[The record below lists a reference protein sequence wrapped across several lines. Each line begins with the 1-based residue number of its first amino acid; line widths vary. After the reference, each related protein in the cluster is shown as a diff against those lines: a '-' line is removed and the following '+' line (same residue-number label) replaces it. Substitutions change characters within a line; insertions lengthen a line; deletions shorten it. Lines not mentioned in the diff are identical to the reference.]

1 MTPLQILETS
11 AAKANRHHHSTMKY
25 RPEIDGLR
33 AIAVVAVILFHAG
46 FEPFAGGFVGVDVFF
61 VISGYLITGIILAE
75 MERGTFSLLN
85 FYERRA
91 RRILPALFLVMLFT
105 CIGAWLWLPP
115 ADMQDF
121 AKSLIS
127 TSYFSSNILFWLE
140 TGYWGTVNELK
151 PLLHTWTLAIE
162 AQFYLIFPLYL
173 MGMRRFPK
181 RWSLGFFLGLTG
193 ISFAIAQWGAY
204 HLPSANF
211 FLLPSRFWEL
221 ALGAIIAFSVTDG
234 KNQST
239 STCFVP
245 AKTSFS
251 IISQKLL
258 PDQSGDPS
266 IRSGAIRHCLFR
278 QVRGS
283 QSLENELWS
292 WLGLGMI
299 GYAIFGFDGTVP
311 SPSVYTLIP
320 TLGTGLLMVA
330 APGTLVG
337 RLLGTHLLVSLGLI
351 SYSAYLWHYPLFV
364 FARHRSLTAP
374 SALLMATLAVLSLLL
389 AYLSWQYIEA
399 PFRQRHLISRKTIFL
414 VWLASS
420 IAFIELGVAGQLT
433 DGFAARNLRRHGPQ
447 MAMAQLLSPGVVD
460 RLTLNPVDQLFTQD
474 SIDQLPLAAAENQE
488 KYQYIREINYG
499 FGLGKTCDGISALDP
514 ACRTS
519 PEPEIL
525 VWGDSFAMQIVPGI
539 LASNPDAKIIQLTK
553 SVCGPFFDIAPISEP
568 DYPVRWSRECL
579 EFTEEV
585 RSWLRNN
592 PSIKYAALSSP
603 FSHYLL
609 EDEKVLRRD
618 GEIVQANVE
627 LALREFERTLSELK
641 SLGIKPVV
649 FSPPPANDVDLG
661 RCLARAEWMGLAL
674 DQCNFREDKMS
685 FKRLQVYQFLDLI
698 RANHQVLSLNQLICQ
713 DSLCKAHLGNV
724 WIYRDARHLTDEGAA
739 MLGKQYDFYRII
751 TGPYSPE

>member
-1 MTPLQILETS
+1 MTPLQTLETS
-11 AAKANRHHHSTMKY
+11 AAKANRPHRSTMKY

-46 FEPFAGGFVGVDVFF
+46 FEPFAGGFVGVDIFF
-61 VISGYLITGIILAE
+61 VISGYLIARIILAE
-75 MERGTFSLLN
+75 MEQGRFSLLN

-105 CIGAWLWLPP
+105 FMGAWLWLPP

-121 AKSLIS
+121 AKSLIG

-140 TGYWGTVNELK
+140 TGYWGTINELK

-173 MGMRRFPK
+173 MGMQRFPK
-181 RWSLGFFLGLTG
+181 QWSLGILMGLTVV
-193 ISFAIAQWGAY
+193 SFAIAQWGAY

-221 ALGAIIAFSVTDG
+221 ALGAIIAFSVS
-234 KNQST
+234 NE
-239 STCFVP
+239 
-245 AKTSFS
+245 KTSSFS
-251 IISQKLL
+251 PYFEQVKTKLVGISQKLL
-258 PDQSGDPS
+258 SGKS
-266 IRSGAIRHCLFR
+266 GSQTIRSSAILHHPFR
-278 QVRGS
+278 NIRVSRAWG
-283 QSLENELWS
+283 NELWS
-292 WLGLGMI
+292 WLGLVMI
-299 GYAIFGFDGTVP
+299 GYAILAFDETVP
-311 SPSVYTLIP
+311 FPSVYTLMP
-320 TLGTGLLMVA
+320 TLGTGLLIVA
-330 APGTLVG
+330 SPGTLVG
-337 RLLGTHLLVSLGLI
+337 RCLSTHLFVSLGLI

-364 FARHRSLTAP
+364 FARHRSLTSP
-374 SALLMATLAVLSLLL
+374 GPLLMTTLAVLSLLL

-399 PFRQRHLISRKTIFL
+399 PFRQRHLINRKTIFL
-414 VWLASS
+414 IWLASS

-433 DGFAARNLRRHGPQ
+433 NGFAARDLRRHRPQ
-447 MAMAQLLSPGVVD
+447 TAMAQLFSPGIVD
-460 RLTLNPVDQLFTQD
+460 QLSLNPVAQLFTQD

-539 LASNPDAKIIQLTK
+539 LASNPDAKLIQLTK
-553 SVCGPFFDIAPISEP
+553 SVCGPFFDVAPISEP
-568 DYPVRWSRECL
+568 DYPVKWSRECL
-579 EFTEEV
+579 KFTAEV
-585 RSWLRNN
+585 RSWLQKN
-592 PSIKYAALSSP
+592 PSIKYAVLSSP
-603 FSHYLL
+603 FSQYLL

-618 GEIVQANVE
+618 GEILQANVE
-627 LALREFERTLSELK
+627 LALQEFERTLSELE

-685 FKRLQVYQFLDLI
+685 SKRLQVYQFLDLI
-698 RANHQVLSLNQLICQ
+698 QANYQVFSLNQLLCQ
-713 DSLCKAHLGNV
+713 DALCKAHVGNV
-724 WIYRDARHLTDEGAA
+724 WLYRDARHLTDEGAA
-739 MLGKQYDFYRII
+739 MLGKQSDFYRII
-751 TGPYSPE
+751 TGP